1 MYSLTSA
8 FHAILSL
15 ALLLW
20 VLLFLKSFH
29 VQQRRLGMA
38 MWMRQ
43 HANMHIYVETY
54 ACQNPRGQ
62 TFRLGH
68 AAYNRPYSLSCVVD
82 ILCICVFYVFYLIVF
97 AGQANLCCGATP
109 SSLVVLFDLSIP

>member
-1 MYSLTSA
+1 MGVTIPQKFSRAATQIRDGQWPL
-8 FHAILSL
+8 
-15 ALLLW
+15 
-20 VLLFLKSFH
+20 
-29 VQQRRLGMA
+29 A

-43 HANMHIYVETY
+43 HADTS

-62 TFRLGH
+62 TFRSGH

-109 SSLVVLFDLSIP
+109 PSLMVLFHYMEHTHGHP